1 MLNIMCFAVN
11 AADEPG
17 YLTINLT
24 TASETNALTLNKTT
38 GMISATTEGAYA
50 KFEKV
55 QFGKGGFNSF
65 QINAACHPDYVGGT
79 VAIYIDSMEFNPV
92 AELIVQGTGSWND
105 FVWQTSGLYED
116 VSGEHDIYV
125 TFSQSGTCSMSG
137 LRFVYSKEE
146 TSVRIPNGM
155 IGTEYEHIAKRLEE
169 LGLITFG
176 EGSYSATEAVKAKE
190 AAEVLFA
197 MTNVTD
203 ETVVNKFLVENDIST
218 TKTIKKEDLCKIIVN
233 VIGYEEIAKMSTNYE
248 SECMR
253 IVTSK
258 KILGKLFTEK
268 NTMTR
273 GELYWLVDRLK
284 DEELLVIRGVKENS
298 EYSTIHYSEAGNET
312 ILSYYKEIYRGE
324 GIINAGEFATLD
336 GNKTVSSDSVRIGSE
351 FYKVGRTDVGEH
363 VGEYVEFYYTDEPY
377 MEILSFDNSSND
389 IISVKDD
396 DICSFSNNELIYYTN
411 KNNKTKTV
419 KFEKKIKTF
428 IYNGKTVDEGGSALF
443 DHELLYGSVTVI
455 DNDDDGLAEVIKI
468 NDSYDLIVNSYA
480 DEVIYSKN
488 NSPLNLKDKNVIVK
502 NSEGK
507 TINKEESLNMLSEWN
522 IVSVECSANPGK
534 GINDTEP
541 IYTIYISNKTQR
553 GTVNSIQND
562 SDTIWYEFDAGKRI
576 QISKTAISTNGN
588 NTKNFIGVVKPSNYI
603 IACLNYCGEIVAVRY
618 ISQMKLGYLTRFAYD
633 NSGLDDKLRIMIFG
647 EDSQFHIYEVGKT
660 VSIDNDRLK
669 KNVAK
674 DKMINNT
681 LVLYQLN
688 EKGFV
693 SAIDFPYIGNTF
705 GENIDTLSLKYQ
717 GMGCTY
723 KSKPRTFDGEVF
735 IEADTPV
742 FCVPKNGD
750 DELYYITKPSKIFKN
765 TSGENNKYDIK
776 AYGTDSE
783 SFVADW
789 IVYEY
794 DSDNIKPALSAN
806 VVYVNNIIQKYELE
820 EKESYSVLEVWDG
833 GKLNEYPMMP
843 NVAEQAERE
852 GIKLGDGITVS
863 TNVNGEINS
872 IVRIISISDSPP
884 KFYNGYDD
892 EAYEEWNGS
901 GKDKLGRYIEGNQ
914 YMVAEVQRFDG
925 KYARLGSQ
933 NKIYNLAAADLYLYD
948 SNTSRNQ
955 FRVAELNEISD
966 KLINEIN
973 PSKVFIH
980 VNYGEVRSIV
990 IIK

>member
-1 MLNIMCFAVN
+1 MKHIKLIATTLIVCLMLNIMCFAVN

-65 QINAACHPDYVGGT
+65 QINAACHPDNVGGT

-176 EGSYSATEAVKAKE
+176 DGSYSATEAVKAKE

-203 ETVVNKFLVENDIST
+203 ETVVNKFLVENDISA

-336 GNKTVSSDSVRIGSE
+336 GNKTISSDSVRIGSE
-351 FYKVGRTDVGEH
+351 FYKVGRTDVGDH
-363 VGEYVEFYYTDEPY
+363 VGEDVEFYYTDEPY

-389 IISVKDD
+389 IISVKDY

-428 IYNGKTVDEGGSALF
+428 IYNGKTVVEGGSAMF

-502 NSEGK
+502 NPEICFPNGILFQSNVLQILVK
-507 TINKEESLNMLSEWN
+507 VLTILSQY
-522 IVSVECSANPGK
+522 IP
-534 GINDTEP
+534 
-541 IYTIYISNKTQR
+541 YT
-553 GTVNSIQND
+553 
-562 SDTIWYEFDAGKRI
+562 
-576 QISKTAISTNGN
+576 
-588 NTKNFIGVVKPSNYI
+588 
-603 IACLNYCGEIVAVRY
+603 
-618 ISQMKLGYLTRFAYD
+618 
-633 NSGLDDKLRIMIFG
+633 
-647 EDSQFHIYEVGKT
+647 
-660 VSIDNDRLK
+660 
-669 KNVAK
+669 
-674 DKMINNT
+674 
-681 LVLYQLN
+681 
-688 EKGFV
+688 
-693 SAIDFPYIGNTF
+693 
-705 GENIDTLSLKYQ
+705 
-717 GMGCTY
+717 
-723 KSKPRTFDGEVF
+723 
-735 IEADTPV
+735 
-742 FCVPKNGD
+742 
-750 DELYYITKPSKIFKN
+750 
-765 TSGENNKYDIK
+765 
-776 AYGTDSE
+776 
-783 SFVADW
+783 
-789 IVYEY
+789 
-794 DSDNIKPALSAN
+794 
-806 VVYVNNIIQKYELE
+806 
-820 EKESYSVLEVWDG
+820 
-833 GKLNEYPMMP
+833 
-843 NVAEQAERE
+843 
-852 GIKLGDGITVS
+852 
-863 TNVNGEINS
+863 
-872 IVRIISISDSPP
+872 
-884 KFYNGYDD
+884 
-892 EAYEEWNGS
+892 
-901 GKDKLGRYIEGNQ
+901 
-914 YMVAEVQRFDG
+914 
-925 KYARLGSQ
+925 
-933 NKIYNLAAADLYLYD
+933 
-948 SNTSRNQ
+948 
-955 FRVAELNEISD
+955 
-966 KLINEIN
+966 
-973 PSKVFIH
+973 
-980 VNYGEVRSIV
+980 
-990 IIK
+990 